1 MEQLKLI
8 KKELGLERDDK
19 EALTAKFAERIAD
32 VEMPEEARYSPL
44 PCCTPLPCYIPLPCR
59 HAQGG
64 ATPPYHANPPYH
76 TASTLLTTLKESA
89 GRRSVATSS

>member
-1 MEQLKLI
+1 MRMEPTPHTLLRYMLMEQLKLI

-44 PCCTPLPCYIPLPCR
+44 PCCTPFPCY
-59 HAQGG
+59 
-64 ATPPYHANPPYH
+64 TP
-76 TASTLLTTLKESA
+76 
-89 GRRSVATSS
+89 

>member
-32 VEMPEEARYSPL
+32 VEMPEEAR
-44 PCCTPLPCYIPLPCR
+44 CT
-59 HAQGG
+59 
-64 ATPPYHANPPYH
+64 PYHATSPYH
-76 TASTLLTTLKESA
+76 AA
-89 GRRSVATSS
+89 APFHATSPYAREGI

>member
-44 PCCTPLPCYIPLPCR
+44 PCCTPFPCCTPLPCC
-59 HAQGG
+59 
-64 ATPPYHANPPYH
+64 TPFPCYTP
-76 TASTLLTTLKESA
+76 
-89 GRRSVATSS
+89 

>member
-1 MEQLKLI
+1 MLMEQLKLI

-44 PCCTPLPCYIPLPCR
+44 PCCTPLPCY
-59 HAQGG
+59 
-64 ATPPYHANPPYH
+64 TP
-76 TASTLLTTLKESA
+76 
-89 GRRSVATSS
+89 

>member
-44 PCCTPLPCYIPLPCR
+44 PCCTSSPCCTPLPCCTSLPCCTPLPRC
-59 HAQGG
+59 
-64 ATPPYHANPPYH
+64 TPYHATSLRPEEARH
-76 TASTLLTTLKESA
+76 TP
-89 GRRSVATSS
+89 

>member
-1 MEQLKLI
+1 MLMEQLKLI

-44 PCCTPLPCYIPLPCR
+44 PCDSPLPCCDPLPCCTSSPCYTSLPCYIP
-59 HAQGG
+59 
-64 ATPPYHANPPYH
+64 
-76 TASTLLTTLKESA
+76 
-89 GRRSVATSS
+89 